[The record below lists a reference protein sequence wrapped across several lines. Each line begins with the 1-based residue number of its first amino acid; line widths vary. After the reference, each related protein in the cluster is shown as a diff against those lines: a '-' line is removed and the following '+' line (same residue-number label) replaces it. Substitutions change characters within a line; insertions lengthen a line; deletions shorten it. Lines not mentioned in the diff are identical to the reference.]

1 MKHTIHLG
9 PLFRSMTRNKMRV
22 LLLAVEIAVTVAVVL
37 NCSAMIFEQLGTL
50 QRDSGIAENELVGVV
65 VKPWGAEFQEWDYRQ
80 RISQEDVAALRALPG
95 VKNATNISS
104 FPLQGGG
111 SSGLAGP
118 LGAPSEEW
126 LRTPMY
132 NADPGVFDTLGL
144 EIVEGRGFE
153 STDLPTEQGARITNV
168 VVTRDLADAMFP
180 DGNAIGQSIDT
191 GGGEQ
196 FPDIIVGIVDHMFT
210 PYGGGPM
217 ETRIT
222 FFPNRPSYQQASLY
236 LVRVEPEAHDEVYL
250 LLDQTFL
257 AVEPNRAMSIRTMSD
272 IKAGGFLQ
280 NVFMVNVFSG
290 IVVLLLFVTALG
302 IFGITAYSVT
312 QRTKQV
318 GTRRALG
325 APKQAILHHF
335 LAESTLV
342 TLLGLALGLIGAYG
356 LNVLLVNQAGAPKL
370 EPTLVLVGSLLLWAL
385 GMLATWVPASRA
397 AKLSPALATRTV

>member
-9 PLFRSMTRNKMRV
+9 PLFRSMTRNKTRV
-22 LLLAVEIAVTVAVVL
+22 LLLGIEIAVTVAVVL

-50 QRDSGIAENELVGVV
+50 QRDSGIAESELIGVV
-65 VKPWGAEFQEWDYRQ
+65 VRPWSADYQEWDFRQ
-80 RISQEDVAALRALPG
+80 RIAREDVEALRSLPG
-95 VKNATNISS
+95 VQNATCISN

-111 SSGLAGP
+111 SATLVVP
-118 LGAPSEEW
+118 LGAPQEEQ
-126 LRTPMY
+126 LRSPIY
-132 NADPGVFDTLGL
+132 NADPGVFDTLDL

-153 STDLPTEQGARITNV
+153 LTDLPVESGPYAANV
-168 VVTRDLADAMFP
+168 VVTRDLADALFP
-180 DGNAIGQSIDT
+180 DGSAIGQSLDT
-191 GGGEQ
+191 GGGEEY
-196 FPDIIVGIVDHMFT
+196 PDVIVGIVDHMFT

-222 FFPNRPSYQQASLY
+222 FFPNRPSYSQSTQY
-236 LVRVEPEAHDEVYL
+236 LVRVEPDAYDEVYAA
-250 LLDQTFL
+250 LDETFL
-257 AVEPNRAMSIRTMSD
+257 GVEKNRAVSLRTMQD

-280 NVFMVNVFSG
+280 NIFMVNVFSG

-312 QRTKQV
+312 QRTKQI

-342 TLLGLALGLIGAYG
+342 TVLGLALGLIGAYG
-356 LNVLLVNQAGAPKL
+356 LNVLLVSQAGAPKL
-370 EPTLVLVGSLLLWAL
+370 DPTLVVIGSLLLWAL
-385 GMLATWVPASRA
+385 GMVATWVPARRA